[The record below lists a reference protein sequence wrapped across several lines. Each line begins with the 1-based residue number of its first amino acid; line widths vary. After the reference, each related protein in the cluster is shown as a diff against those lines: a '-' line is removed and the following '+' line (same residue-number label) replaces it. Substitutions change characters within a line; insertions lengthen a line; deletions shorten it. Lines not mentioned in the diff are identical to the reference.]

1 MPGYSLELE
10 TIKRLGKMLKAFEG
24 GGMAPT
30 LREHLTESYEV
41 QGVAV
46 RVVQVTGA
54 KQSDGTY
61 PAKLLGRNSEAYS
74 ATWSDYEVVS
84 VIEPN
89 GASLT
94 NGNKYVALCVG
105 WYEGSG
111 SVSGGSSGS
120 AAGLWVVAGSVSSTG
135 STLTQ
140 SVVTD
145 VTCSGSTLV
154 VTKKTLTIPGGT
166 VSSGSGSG
174 SP

>member
-46 RVVQVTGA
+46 RVVRVTGSR
-54 KQSDGTY
+54 QSDGTF
-61 PAKLLGRNSEAYS
+61 PAKLIGRNSEAYN
-74 ATWSDYEVVS
+74 ATWSDYETVS
-84 VIEPN
+84 VVDLN
-89 GASLT
+89 DQSLVS
-94 NGNKYVALCVG
+94 GKRYLALCVG

-111 SVSGGSSGS
+111 SGSGGSTGS
-120 AAGLWVVAGSVSSTG
+120 AAGLWVVFTAEDEIST
-135 STLTQ
+135 
-140 SVVTD
+140 SVVTN

-154 VTKKTLTIPGGT
+154 VTKATISIPGGT
-166 VSSGSGSG
+166 VT
-174 SP
+174 

>member
-1 MPGYSLELE
+1 
-10 TIKRLGKMLKAFEG
+10 
-24 GGMAPT
+24 
-30 LREHLTESYEV
+30 V

-46 RVVQVTGA
+46 RVVQVTGS

-120 AAGLWVVAGSVSSTG
+120 AAGLWVVAGSVAG
-135 STLTQ
+135 SNLTQ
-140 SVVTD
+140 AVVTD

-166 VSSGSGSG
+166 AV
-174 SP
+174 

>member
-10 TIKRLGKMLKAFEG
+10 SIKRLGKMLKAFES

-89 GASLT
+89 GANLT

-111 SVSGGSSGS
+111 SGSGGSYGS
-120 AAGLWVVAGSVSSTG
+120 AAGLWVVAGSLGANLV
-135 STLTQ
+135 Q
-140 SVVTD
+140 PVVTD
-145 VTCSGSTLV
+145 VTCIGGTLA
-154 VTKKTLTIPGGT
+154 VTKKTLNIPGGS
-166 VSSGSGSG
+166 VE
-174 SP
+174 

>member
-1 MPGYSLELE
+1 MAGYSLELE

-24 GGMAPT
+24 GGMSPT
-30 LREHLTESYEV
+30 LREHLTEQYET

-74 ATWSDYEVVS
+74 ATWSDYEIVS
-84 VIEPN
+84 VVEPN
-89 GASLT
+89 NGTLT
-94 NGNKYVALCVG
+94 SGTKYVALCAG
-105 WYEGSG
+105 WYAGSG
-111 SVSGGSSGS
+111 SASGGSSGS
-120 AAGLWVVAGSVSSTG
+120 ASGLWVVAGATPAN
-135 STLTQ
+135 LTQ
-140 SVVTD
+140 TVVTD

-166 VSSGSGSG
+166 SS
-174 SP
+174 

>member
-1 MPGYSLELE
+1 
-10 TIKRLGKMLKAFEG
+10 
-24 GGMAPT
+24 
-30 LREHLTESYEV
+30 
-41 QGVAV
+41 
-46 RVVQVTGA
+46 VVQVTGA

-120 AAGLWVVAGSVSSTG
+120 AAGLWVVAGSVAG
-135 STLTQ
+135 ANLTQ
-140 SVVTD
+140 TVVTD

-166 VSSGSGSG
+166 VA
-174 SP
+174 

>member
-30 LREHLTESYEV
+30 LREHLTEQYEV

-46 RVVQVTGA
+46 RVVQITGA

-74 ATWSDYEVVS
+74 TTWSDYEIVS

-89 GASLT
+89 NATLT

-105 WYEGSG
+105 WYAGSG
-111 SVSGGSSGS
+111 SASGSGSGS
-120 AAGLWVVAGSVSSTG
+120 ASGLWVVAGSVSSTG
-135 STLTQ
+135 SNLTQ
-140 SVVTD
+140 TVVTD

-154 VTKKTLTIPGGT
+154 VTKKTLVIPGGS

-174 SP
+174 SG

>member
-120 AAGLWVVAGSVSSTG
+120 AAGLWVVAGSVAG
-135 STLTQ
+135 GNLTQ
-140 SVVTD
+140 AVVTD

-166 VSSGSGSG
+166 AV
-174 SP
+174 